1 MGRGLGILAVY
12 SGVDIQ
18 ASLLSCLLVYWSAY
32 QNFTEVSGI
41 ASVFCSVY
49 PPFLGWGVYLPLR
62 NGLKQL
68 PSPGSGS
75 TLSRTAPSILHHS
88 LIILFNSY
96 SILIISLSY
105 SFNPK
110 EYLSSRPWQ
119 RRRWRVLLESS
130 SVIILGWWISMCFHF
145 DSNERLCG
153 IQLARWHWPEQC
165 DKSQVFQLVS
175 LRIHVSCYM
184 YLWY

>member
-1 MGRGLGILAVY
+1 M
-12 SGVDIQ
+12 
-18 ASLLSCLLVYWSAY
+18 
-32 QNFTEVSGI
+32 
-41 ASVFCSVY
+41 
-49 PPFLGWGVYLPLR
+49 R

-110 EYLSSRPWQ
+110 EHLSPRPWQ
-119 RRRWRVLLESS
+119 RRRWRLLFLRAALLFYLVGGSVCASTLTLTSASVASNWQDDIDPNNVTKARFSS
-130 SVIILGWWISMCFHF
+130 WC
-145 DSNERLCG
+145 LCVYTCLAICTSD
-153 IQLARWHWPEQC
+153 IQ
-165 DKSQVFQLVS
+165 FQGDTVTLVS
-175 LRIHVSCYM
+175 ITQCQEHH
-184 YLWY
+184 

>member
-1 MGRGLGILAVY
+1 M
-12 SGVDIQ
+12 
-18 ASLLSCLLVYWSAY
+18 
-32 QNFTEVSGI
+32 
-41 ASVFCSVY
+41 
-49 PPFLGWGVYLPLR
+49 R

-119 RRRWRVLLESS
+119 RRRWRLLFLRAALLFYLVGGSVCASTLTLTSASVASNWQDDIDPNNVTKARFSS
-130 SVIILGWWISMCFHF
+130 WC
-145 DSNERLCG
+145 LCVHTCLAICTSD
-153 IQLARWHWPEQC
+153 IQ
-165 DKSQVFQLVS
+165 FQGDAVTLVS
-175 LRIHVSCYM
+175 ITQCQEHH
-184 YLWY
+184 